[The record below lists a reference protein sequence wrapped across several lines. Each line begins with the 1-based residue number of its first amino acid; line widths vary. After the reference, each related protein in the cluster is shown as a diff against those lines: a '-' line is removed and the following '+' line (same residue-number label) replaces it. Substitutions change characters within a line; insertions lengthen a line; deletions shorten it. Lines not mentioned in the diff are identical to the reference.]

1 MQIDTTK
8 PSVGRIYDY
17 VLGGHHNF
25 DVDRAAAENILKF
38 LPSYPTWARLNR
50 WFLQMVATQWA
61 EAGHSLVLD
70 IGSGLPTAGH
80 FHSAMPKARVLYTD
94 NDPMTV
100 AYANEVLGNN
110 PQVKFLLADATNLTP
125 ILATADQ
132 FLQSRQVAIGVIGVS
147 YFLPDAQM
155 KTLMQGLYEWAAPG
169 SVLAISY
176 IYVDQNHPDF
186 VATTAKYKNF
196 SGSQVYMRSPDEIA
210 QLCAPWAIRDNRPLA
225 EILGVEHVIGETER
239 MGMDA
244 EMFGALMER
253 VK

>member
-1 MQIDTTK
+1 MQIDTSK
-8 PSVGRIYDY
+8 PSVSRIYDY

-80 FHSAMPKARVLYTD
+80 FHSALPNARVLYTD

-110 PQVKFLLADATNLTP
+110 PQVKFLLADANEP
-125 ILATADQ
+125 SAILAAADQ
-132 FLQSRQVAIGVIGVS
+132 FLQSRQVAIGVIGIS
-147 YFLPDAQM
+147 YFLTDAQL
-155 KTLMQGLYEWAAPG
+155 KNLMQALYDWAAPG
-169 SVLAISY
+169 SVLALSY
-176 IYVDQNHPDF
+176 IYVDRNHPDF
-186 VATTAKYKNF
+186 ATMSAKYKGF
-196 SGSQVYMRSPDEIA
+196 SGSQTYMRDSDEIA
-210 QLCAPWAIRDNRPLA
+210 QLCAPWVVRDNRPLA
-225 EILGVEHVIGETER
+225 EMLGVEHVVGENER
-239 MGMDA
+239 MGMDV

-253 VK
+253 VN